1 MPQTIGTNV
10 RRAAAAIASPI
21 QRILAI
27 EAASGIVLLVA
38 TAAALIW
45 ANVWTASYREL
56 WHVQLQQPLE
66 FWVNDGLMTVFFFVV
81 GLEIRREI
89 SDGALA
95 SIKQAALPLA
105 AAVGGMLVPAGIFAA
120 SNIGRAGAA
129 GWGVPMATDI
139 AFAVGVLTLLGPR
152 IPPGL
157 RILLLALAVVDDIG
171 AIVVIALFYSGGV
184 GGQWLLLAALTL
196 LVFVLC
202 WRLPSPWRAIALV
215 PCAVTAWFFVHKSG
229 VHPTIAGALLG
240 LLVPATAQTPDTPAE
255 RLAHVFH
262 PWTSFVIVPLFA
274 LANAGIALGSVFLPD
289 ALAAPVVI
297 GIVLGLVLG
306 KFIGIGGTVLLL
318 TRLGIAGSPGGATR
332 GELLGVAALGGIGF
346 TVSLFIT
353 QLAFVDPATEAL
365 AKLGVFTASVVAALL
380 GVAILRLGPMRRRR

>member
-1 MPQTIGTNV
+1 M
-10 RRAAAAIASPI
+10 RRALPGPLEPLREFLRTESASGV
-21 QRILAI
+21 LLVV
-27 EAASGIVLLVA
+27 ASGIAMV
-38 TAAALIW
+38 W
-45 ANVWTASYREL
+45 ANLSRSYEALWASPLPLHLPPIVLEL
-56 WHVQLQQPLE
+56 DARHWI
-66 FWVNDGLMTVFFFVV
+66 NDAAMALFFFVV
-81 GLEIRREI
+81 GLEIKRELIDGELRDRR
-89 SDGALA
+89 
-95 SIKQAALPLA
+95 QAMLPVIA
-105 AAVGGMLVPAGIFAA
+105 AFGGMVAPALIYLVFNAGRPAA
-120 SNIGRAGAA
+120 R
-129 GWGVPMATDI
+129 GWGIPMATDI
-139 AFAVGVLTLLGPR
+139 AFAVGA
-152 IPPGL
+152 
-157 RILLLALAVVDDIG
+157 LALAAPRAPAGLKVFLLSIAIVDDIG